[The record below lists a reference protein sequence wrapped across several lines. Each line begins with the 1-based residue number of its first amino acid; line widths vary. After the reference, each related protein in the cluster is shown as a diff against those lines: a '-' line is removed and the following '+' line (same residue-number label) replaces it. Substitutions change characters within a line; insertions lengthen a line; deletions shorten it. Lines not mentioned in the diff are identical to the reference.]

1 MYDYPLYRPPSEA
14 NSLIIQAT
22 LGCSHNKCSF
32 CNMYKSKKFTIK
44 TVENIKR
51 EIDCFRNAY
60 THAERIFLAD
70 GDALI
75 IPIHDLKEI
84 LSYINA
90 VFQECNRI
98 TLYGSPKSILRKSLE
113 ELLELKQ
120 LGLSMIYMGVESGS
134 DEVLKDI
141 NKGVDSEDLI
151 KAAKK
156 VKEAGILLSVT
167 VIAGIG
173 GRGKSEIHAIK
184 TGEIISKMAPDYLGV
199 LTLMVEE
206 GTDLFDRIKNK
217 EFHFLSDKG
226 ILSET
231 KLLIENINVTET
243 VVFRCNHASN
253 YISLRG
259 NLPRDKG
266 NLLNQ
271 IIYYENTNSLKQ
283 EEHRRL

>member
-22 LGCSHNKCSF
+22 LGCSHNRCSF

-44 TVENIKR
+44 ALEDIKR
-51 EIDCFRNAY
+51 EIDYFRSTY
-60 THAERIFLAD
+60 TYGERIFLAD

-75 IPIHDLKEI
+75 IPTQDLKEL
-84 LSYINA
+84 LSYINEI
-90 VFQECNRI
+90 FPECNKI
-98 TLYGSPKSILRKSLE
+98 TLYGSPKSIIKKSVE
-113 ELLELKQ
+113 ELFELKR

-141 NKGVDSEDLI
+141 NKGVSSQELI
-151 KAAKK
+151 EAAKK
-156 VKEAGILLSVT
+156 VKEAKILLSVT

-173 GRGKSEIHAIK
+173 GKEKSEIHAIE
-184 TGEIISKMAPDYLGV
+184 TGKLISEMAPDYLGV

-206 GTDLFDRIKNK
+206 GTDLYNRIRNK
-217 EFHFLSDKG
+217 EFHILNDKE

-231 KLLIENINVTET
+231 RMLIENINVKET
-243 VVFRCNHASN
+243 LIFRCNHASN

-259 NLPRDKG
+259 NLPTDKD
-266 NLLNQ
+266 NVLNQ
-271 IIYYENTNSLKQ
+271 IKYYENTNSLKQ
-283 EEHRRL
+283 EEYRRL